1 MINLS
6 QIPDSTDIPLLKFVA
21 ILEGTVASR
30 DEDTGENVS
39 PEQIQEI
46 LENSLNQ
53 IVSNGGIT
61 GDTSAVTESH
71 EALVRV
77 ELSAPGDS
85 DESVLV
91 RLERQEIALV
101 AAGQWRTKALDLT
114 TRNDH
119 VESALI
125 NLIEC
130 WRKGDALDAAMRAA
144 EQLLQVAP
152 TAMDNFTAGITTT
165 SC

>member
-1 MINLS
+1 MINLL
-6 QIPDSTDIPLLKFVA
+6 QIPDSNDIPQLKFVA

-71 EALVRV
+71 EATVRV
-77 ELSAPGDS
+77 ELSAPGNV

-91 RLERQEIALV
+91 RLERQEIAL
-101 AAGQWRTKALDLT
+101 AAAAPWRTKALDLKA
-114 TRNDH
+114 RNDH

-125 NLIEC
+125 NLIGC
-130 WRKGDALDAAMRAA
+130 WRKGDTLDAAMRAA

-152 TAMDNFTAGITTT
+152 TAEENFRAGITPT